1 MTGDFSNRRID
12 LERTPTG
19 NEMEKAWLMGPAVA
33 AGAHWLSASTIQR
46 HSSEK
51 KVEIVE
57 IVEIVPSKVPMP

>member
-1 MTGDFSNRRID
+1 
-12 LERTPTG
+12 
-19 NEMEKAWLMGPAVA
+19 MEKAWLMGPAVA